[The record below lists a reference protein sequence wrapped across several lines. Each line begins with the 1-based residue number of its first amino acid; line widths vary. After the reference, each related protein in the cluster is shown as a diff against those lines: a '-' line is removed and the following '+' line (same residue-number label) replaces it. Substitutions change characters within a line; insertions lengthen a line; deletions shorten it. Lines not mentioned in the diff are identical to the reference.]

1 MSATW
6 CSRWWK
12 LLKKS
17 LLWLY
22 GLLQYESTYTVVSQ
36 IFSGSFLR
44 YSKAW
49 SFFKRRTNSTLS
61 IFSLFFKIQDRMNW
75 GFELLNLSKSDAV
88 QCKNTLSLQL
98 NPCSLASNSWLRLGE
113 VFVFLKTFFSNKLA
127 FLRFKQCMKLL
138 LAKFDLR
145 THSWLVNLLSGRVV
159 GHIWY
164 LLRKHTWFDWQNW
177 GSIVVFLQRLD
188 IKLLKQFL
196 WLCGCP
202 HTLTYDMMKLCRHDL
217 HLIWKIS
224 TEKGGQGVQVVFR

>member
-113 VFVFLKTFFSNKLA
+113 VFYFPF
-127 FLRFKQCMKLL
+127 FKQCNLFHDPIFAEKI
-138 LAKFDLR
+138 LACSLKHCKMNDL
-145 THSWLVNLLSGRVV
+145 W
-159 GHIWY
+159 
-164 LLRKHTWFDWQNW
+164 
-177 GSIVVFLQRLD
+177 
-188 IKLLKQFL
+188 
-196 WLCGCP
+196 
-202 HTLTYDMMKLCRHDL
+202 
-217 HLIWKIS
+217 
-224 TEKGGQGVQVVFR
+224 